1 MKLTDII
8 NEVSGL
14 YREDLRK
21 ITEMRTELMTLQD
34 ELRKAVDDEW
44 QHITVARRNEIHSRI
59 DILDRNIEKTVRQS
73 EGISD
78 VRELLFTFYDSY
90 DPELED

>member
-34 ELRKAVDDEW
+34 ELRKAADNGWEN
-44 QHITVARRNEIHSRI
+44 ISVARRGEINSQI
-59 DILDRNIEKTVRQS
+59 QILDRNIEKTVRHS
-73 EGISD
+73 EGVSD

-90 DPELED
+90 DAELEE